1 MKWWKIVIA
10 AVLVLAVVGITVAGL
25 RDRPPPATE
34 VQVAKARKG
43 TISRVI
49 VGAGKVEAS
58 TTVKIS
64 SNLSGDLITR
74 PVELGDKVAKGQ
86 VLGKIDPRPFVAAAK
101 QAQAGASA
109 AKADIATA
117 QVDVDRYKLELD
129 RVTGLS
135 KRGMAS
141 SAEVDKARA
150 DYDGAVAR
158 LNSSQQRYAGQVANY
173 ENAQTNLNRTT
184 LTSPIDGTVIEL
196 TREIGERVRGSDF
209 SEDTVMTVAALNTME
224 VKIEVGEHEVVHL
237 RNGQRAELGVDALE
251 GQSFEGS
258 VVEIAQR
265 ATIKN
270 PGTESEVTTFPIKVA
285 LDSRPP
291 GVLPGMSSEVRITA
305 ETHNDAVIVP
315 IQAVTVRPDKSL
327 PDSQPP
333 GEAGTSLQA
342 KKHSETLAKV
352 VFVVDAQNKARARR
366 VRTGIASDTDLEILE
381 GLKEGERVVE
391 GPFRTVSKEL
401 KEGDPLKEINP
412 KGPPG
417 KTPPPGGERTAAAR
431 G

>member
-1 MKWWKIVIA
+1 MTWWKGLIA
-10 AVLVLAVVGITVAGL
+10 GVLVLAVVGITVAGF

-34 VQVAKARKG
+34 VQVAKVKKG

-49 VGAGKVEAS
+49 IGAGKVEAS

-64 SNLSGDLITR
+64 SNLSGDLVER
-74 PVELGDKVAKGQ
+74 PVELGDKVKKGQ
-86 VLGKIDPRPFVAAAK
+86 VLGRIDPRPFIAAAK
-101 QAQAGASA
+101 QAQAAVSGAR
-109 AKADIATA
+109 ADISTA
-117 QVDVDRYKLELD
+117 QVEVDRTRLELD
-129 RVTGLS
+129 RVQGLT

-141 SAEVDKARA
+141 SAEVDRA
-150 DYDGAVAR
+150 KSDHDSAVAR
-158 LNSSQQRYAGQVANY
+158 LSSAQQRYAGQVAAY
-173 ENAQTNLNRTT
+173 ENAQTNVARTT
-184 LTSPIDGTVIEL
+184 LGSPIEGTVIEL

-209 SEDTVMTVAALNTME
+209 SEDTVMTVAALNSME

-237 RNGQRAELGVDALE
+237 RNGQHAELSVDALE

-258 VVEIAQR
+258 VVEIAQK

-270 PGTESEVTTFPIKVA
+270 PGTESEVTTFPVKVA

-305 ETHNDAVIVP
+305 ETHENALIVP
-315 IQAVTVRPDKSL
+315 IQAVTVRPDRSL

-333 GEAGTSLQA
+333 GETSLSA
-342 KKHSETLAKV
+342 KKRGETLAKI
-352 VFVVDAQNKARARR
+352 VFVVDQDNKARARR
-366 VRTGIASDTDLEILE
+366 VRTGIASDTDLEVLD
-381 GLKEGERVVE
+381 GLKDGERVVE

-401 KEGDPLKEINP
+401 KDGDPLKENAP
-412 KGPPG
+412 KGPKPAE
-417 KTPPPGGERTAAAR
+417 PPGTKTAVR

>member
-64 SNLSGDLITR
+64 SNLSGDLINR

-101 QAQAGASA
+101 QAQAGASG

-117 QVDVDRYKLELD
+117 QVDVDRYKLQLD

-150 DYDGAVAR
+150 DYDAAVAR
-158 LNSSQQRYAGQVANY
+158 LNSSQQRYAGQVAAY

-184 LTSPIDGTVIEL
+184 LTSPIDGTVI
-196 TREIGERVRGSDF
+196 
-209 SEDTVMTVAALNTME
+209 
-224 VKIEVGEHEVVHL
+224 
-237 RNGQRAELGVDALE
+237 
-251 GQSFEGS
+251 
-258 VVEIAQR
+258 
-265 ATIKN
+265 
-270 PGTESEVTTFPIKVA
+270 
-285 LDSRPP
+285 
-291 GVLPGMSSEVRITA
+291 
-305 ETHNDAVIVP
+305 
-315 IQAVTVRPDKSL
+315 
-327 PDSQPP
+327 
-333 GEAGTSLQA
+333 
-342 KKHSETLAKV
+342 
-352 VFVVDAQNKARARR
+352 
-366 VRTGIASDTDLEILE
+366 
-381 GLKEGERVVE
+381 
-391 GPFRTVSKEL
+391 
-401 KEGDPLKEINP
+401 
-412 KGPPG
+412 
-417 KTPPPGGERTAAAR
+417 
-431 G
+431 

>member
-1 MKWWKIVIA
+1 MTWWKGLIA
-10 AVLVLAVVGITVAGL
+10 GVLLLAVAGITVAGL

-34 VQVAKARKG
+34 VQVAKVRKG

-49 VGAGKVEAS
+49 IGAGKVEAS

-64 SNLSGDLITR
+64 SNLSGDLVER
-74 PVELGDKVAKGQ
+74 PVELGDKVKKGQ
-86 VLGKIDPRPFVAAAK
+86 VLGRIDPRPFTAAVK
-101 QAQAGASA
+101 QAQAAVSA
-109 AKADIATA
+109 ARADTANA
-117 QVDVDRYKLELD
+117 QVEVDRNKRELD
-129 RVTGLS
+129 RVEGLL

-141 SAEVDKARA
+141 GAEVDKAKS
-150 DYDGAVAR
+150 DYNGALAR
-158 LNSSQQRYAGQVANY
+158 VGATQQRYQGQVAAL
-173 ENAQTNLNRTT
+173 ENAQTNLSRTT
-184 LTSPIDGTVIEL
+184 LGSPIEGTVIEL
-196 TREIGERVRGSDF
+196 SREIGERVRGSDF
-209 SEDTVMTVAALNTME
+209 SEDTVMTVAALNSME

-237 RNGQRAELGVDALE
+237 RNGQHAELSVDALE
-251 GQSFEGS
+251 GQSFEGQ
-258 VVEIAQR
+258 VVEIAQK

-270 PGTESEVTTFPIKVA
+270 PGTESEVTTFPVKVA

-305 ETHNDAVIVP
+305 ETHENAVIVP

-333 GEAGTSLQA
+333 GEAGTSLAA
-342 KKHSETLAKV
+342 KKRTETLAKI
-352 VFVVDAQNKARARR
+352 VFVVDGDKKARARR
-366 VRTGIASDTDLEILE
+366 VRTGIASDTDLEVLD

-401 KEGDPLKEINP
+401 KEGDPLKENTP
-412 KGPPG
+412 KGGPRAAEPPG
-417 KTPPPGGERTAAAR
+417 TKTATR